1 VLRDT
6 SGPICKPEEIAMR
19 TLLFV
24 ALSAALAVTANAQTP
39 DTTPASPPATQ
50 ADQETPAGQEA
61 PAGQQ
66 APTEQ
71 PVAPP
76 VPSAYAPPM
85 LGQPAPQLNRA
96 TVTLEPTEGNRAA
109 GTLTLSPDNR
119 GLYITG
125 TITGLKA
132 NSQHAFH
139 FHQNGDCSAPDAT
152 SAGDHFN
159 PAGVAHGNPETEPH
173 HAGDMPNIE
182 ADGSGQA
189 KVAVRA
195 RGVTLGD
202 GGEHD
207 VLGKAVIVHADAD
220 DYTSQPAGNAGARIA
235 CGVVMAP
242 EATATPA
249 EGEDDDGAPDA

>member
-1 VLRDT
+1 
-6 SGPICKPEEIAMR
+6 MR

-24 ALSAALAVTANAQTP
+24 ALSAALAATATAQTP
-39 DTTPASPPATQ
+39 ETAPENPATAPAQQAPAQQQPAAPAVPPAYAPPAT
-50 ADQETPAGQEA
+50 
-61 PAGQQ
+61 
-66 APTEQ
+66 
-71 PVAPP
+71 
-76 VPSAYAPPM
+76 PM
-85 LGQPAPQLNRA
+85 LGQPTPQLNRA
-96 TVTLEPTEGNRAA
+96 TVTLAPTEGHRAA

-125 TITGLKA
+125 TVTGLKA
-132 NSQHAFH
+132 NSQHGFH

-159 PAGVAHGNPETEPH
+159 PAGVAHGNPESAQR

-182 ADGSGQA
+182 ADGSGEA
-189 KVAVRA
+189 EVAIRLT
-195 RGVTLGD
+195 GVTLGD

-235 CGVVMAP
+235 CGVVTAP
-242 EATATPA
+242 EAPAAPAA
-249 EGEDDDGAPDA
+249 EGENADEAPDA